1 MDRKAWCLEWIMR
14 SDFKLFKQKSGI
26 GKPRRDYSEKHTV
39 EDIGGKKMFI
49 RIKGKSD
56 TLENLEKV
64 QNLIAEAEKILY
76 RLKKFFSC
84 DPKHT
89 AYTADFHKIRS

>member
-14 SDFKLFKQKSGI
+14 SDFKLFEQKSGI
-26 GKPRRDYSEKHTV
+26 GKPCRDYSEKHTV

-49 RIKGKSD
+49 RIKGKSE

-76 RLKKFFSC
+76 RLQNQIEFELVDDAGKADDK
-84 DPKHT
+84 DP
-89 AYTADFHKIRS
+89 DE